1 VDQGKM
7 VIYSREA
14 LQREL
19 TSFRVTT
26 SRFFPDFVLD
36 HMLTEITVCKVVK
49 DSDTRQV
56 FYLKAPCGEFFLKR
70 IALIRRKDR
79 LRHFLLPRRRWAEW
93 RNLHKLRTER
103 IAAASPVLKGE
114 KRGVHPEVFFLLTEK
129 VNGSSLRYDSLTIAE
144 KLGQYIALL
153 HFRGVYHA
161 DLHPENIIIKKNG
174 QPCLIDVQQVYFLNW
189 LPRGIRIYNLGNLY
203 FRIRSQ
209 LNSKSWTEA
218 FLKGYN
224 KTGEKGVTALDLH
237 RAADRHQKMRYR
249 SRSKRCCQN
258 STEFAVV
265 KGVEFHGYKRRGFQW
280 GQGELRE
287 ALEKG
292 KVVKRNRVINFQGVN
307 IKIHYKRMFHR
318 DRCLAGWK
326 MSRALEVRNIFVPQS
341 LAYFVMNGYSFFL
354 SEFIADSIL
363 LNDYLSSLTSD
374 QHKRRALRKL
384 ALWLKQIHDYH
395 IWQRDFKSS
404 NILCLNEDY
413 LMVDLDSVCIRDR
426 LQDKKK
432 IVNLAQLNASL
443 SNAIT
448 IKDRLRFFY
457 YYMTEKRLSRQK
469 RRAIYRKVWAIT
481 KSKNTSNFGLD
492 IAKLKF

>member
-1 VDQGKM
+1 MDQGKM
-7 VIYSREA
+7 ALYSRTA
-14 LQREL
+14 LRSEL
-19 TSFRVTT
+19 ASFRVTT

-36 HMLTEITVCKVVK
+36 HILTENTVCKVVK
-49 DSDTRQV
+49 DSEKRQV
-56 FYLKAPCGEFFLKR
+56 FHLKAPCGEFFLKR
-70 IALIRRKDR
+70 ITLIRRKDR

-93 RNLHKLRTER
+93 RNLHKLRTGR

-114 KRGVHPEVFFLLTEK
+114 KRGVHPEVFFLVTEK
-129 VNGSSLRYDSLTIAE
+129 VDGRPLRYDSLAIAE

-161 DLHPENIIIKKNG
+161 DLHPENIIIKNNG
-174 QPCLIDVQQVYFLNW
+174 QPCLIDVQQVFFLNW
-189 LPRGIRIYNLGNLY
+189 LPRGIRIYNLGKLY
-203 FRIRSQ
+203 FCIRSQ
-209 LNSKSWTEA
+209 LHSERWTEA
-218 FLKGYN
+218 FLRGYN
-224 KTGEKGVTALDLH
+224 KTEKKRVTALDLH
-237 RAADRHQKMRYR
+237 RAADRHQQIRYR
-249 SRSKRCCQN
+249 SRSKRCCEN

-265 KGVEFHGYKRRGFQW
+265 KGVDFHGYKRRGFHW
-280 GQGELRE
+280 GSRKLQQ

-292 KVVKRNRVINFQGVN
+292 KIVKKNRVINFQGVI
-307 IKIHYKRMFHR
+307 IKIHYKRMFHQ

-326 MSRALEVRNIFVPQS
+326 MSRALEVRNIVVPKS

-354 SEFIADSIL
+354 SEFIVDGIL
-363 LNDYLSSLTSD
+363 LNDYLSSLTAKR
-374 QHKRRALRKL
+374 HKRRALRKL
-384 ALWLKQIHDYH
+384 ALWLKQIHDYR

-413 LMVDLDSVCIRDR
+413 LMVDLDSVKICGR

-457 YYMTEKRLSRQK
+457 YYTSEERPSRQQ